1 MTILHPQYI
10 KNSGKNDYVVLP
22 FDEFEKIKEI
32 LEDYEDLIDLR
43 EAKNSSDRDFIELE
57 DLKKSLQIE

>member
-10 KNSGKNDYVVLP
+10 KNSGKYDYVVLP
-22 FDEFEKIKEI
+22 FEEFEKIKEI

-43 EAKNSSDRDFIELE
+43 EAKNSSDRDFITLE